1 MVTYLTG
8 FVSKTVRT
16 IEMSKNKLKLL
27 MVAASG
33 VLVGSYAVLR
43 RYIVKQ
49 EAPRPPDADDP
60 K

>member
-1 MVTYLTG
+1 
-8 FVSKTVRT
+8 
-16 IEMSKNKLKLL
+16 MSKNKLKLL

-49 EAPRPPDADDP
+49 EPSPPKPDDP

>member
-1 MVTYLTG
+1 
-8 FVSKTVRT
+8 
-16 IEMSKNKLKLL
+16 MSKNKLKLL

-49 EAPRPPDADDP
+49 EPPQPPDPDAP